1 MGTRTKNQI
10 VLKKQKCGGF
20 LFKIFEHESLIRS
33 TSVALAGNGL
43 RIRAVF
49 SMASYT
55 LLVADCKTFLSVGKR

>member
-33 TSVALAGNGL
+33 TSVALAGNDL
-43 RIRAVF
+43 R
-49 SMASYT
+49 
-55 LLVADCKTFLSVGKR
+55 LGEVAEHKSLIEKPKFK

>member
-33 TSVALAGNGL
+33 TNVALAGNVSQL
-43 RIRAVF
+43 TDSFCFSQKFWLSAVI
-49 SMASYT
+49 
-55 LLVADCKTFLSVGKR
+55 